1 MQDSPNPLVPTGWE
15 AGVMIIGAVMVV
27 LAIVAWVLLL
37 VRKPLT
43 PAYRLVLA
51 LAVLMFPVLGPL
63 AAILISL
70 RAPRPGHAP
79 AAGQQH

>member
-1 MQDSPNPLVPTGWE
+1 MQESPNPLVPTGWE
-15 AGVMIIGAVMVV
+15 AGVMIISILIVA
-27 LAIVAWVLLL
+27 LAIVAWILLL

-70 RAPRPGHAP
+70 RAPRPGRDVLQ
-79 AAGQQH
+79 GRQD

>member
-1 MQDSPNPLVPTGWE
+1 MTESPNPLIPTGWE
-15 AGVMIIGAVMVV
+15 LGVVIVGALIVV

-70 RAPRPGHAP
+70 RAPRPGRDSLSGP
-79 AAGQQH
+79 SD

>member
-1 MQDSPNPLVPTGWE
+1 MEESPNPLVPTGWE
-15 AGVMIIGAVMVV
+15 AGVMIISVVIVV
-27 LAIVAWVLLL
+27 LAIVAWILLL

-43 PAYRLVLA
+43 PPYRLVLA

-70 RAPRPGHAP
+70 RAPRPGQAVVRER
-79 AAGQQH
+79 QD

>member
-1 MQDSPNPLVPTGWE
+1 MQESPNPLVPNGWE
-15 AGVMIIGAVMVV
+15 VGAVVIGAVIVV

-37 VRKPLT
+37 LRKPLT

-70 RAPRPGHAP
+70 RAPRPGQAP
-79 AAGQQH
+79 VAGRQD

>member
-15 AGVMIIGAVMVV
+15 AVVMIIGAVMVV

-70 RAPRPGHAP
+70 RAPRPGQAP
-79 AAGQQH
+79 AVGRQH

>member
-1 MQDSPNPLVPTGWE
+1 MQESPNPLVPTGWE
-15 AGVMIIGAVMVV
+15 AGVLIISILNVV
-27 LAIVAWVLLL
+27 LAIVAWILLL

-63 AAILISL
+63 AAILISH
-70 RAPRPGHAP
+70 RAPRPGRDVLQ
-79 AAGQQH
+79 GSQD